1 MVKKLSNY
9 SMYIYCFVMF
19 IIYPLF
25 FKNGYYDIG
34 IAKYDFFIK
43 FHIVY
48 LLFGKLRAFL
58 GTNK

>member
-43 FHIVY
+43 FHIY
-48 LLFGKLRAFL
+48 KTLIFQQFCD
-58 GTNK
+58 